1 MRFRFLPLCLC
12 ALAAMLFVAGCGRYD
27 SSPFTAE
34 IDEPNYRRGKDLLRQ
49 GRNQEAL
56 ASFLKVVE
64 KRGDDAP
71 ESNLELGILYQ
82 QHIKDPIAA
91 IYHYR
96 KFRELKRN
104 SPQSD
109 LVRQRIDA
117 ATREFASTLPA
128 QPLDNQMERLDLLD
142 KIDQLQRDNNQL
154 KDQLI
159 GVRTQAINTPRPP
172 AGNPGANT
180 TANSHA
186 GGDGGGTE
194 QLASQPVEPA
204 ESPFANAVDAG
215 AVVVD
220 TPPVPVPVPQPTVV
234 NTRPSPTTT
243 IVPTQPTRPTAGARQ
258 YVVQKGDSVFAI
270 AKKFYG
276 GSATNARVQSIL
288 NANRGVLPNAG
299 ALQPGMTLVIPAP

>member
-1 MRFRFLPLCLC
+1 MRFRLIPLFMC
-12 ALAAMLFVAGCGRYD
+12 ALAAMLFAAGCGRYD
-27 SSPFTAE
+27 ASPFTAE

-71 ESNLELGILYQ
+71 ESHLELGILYQ

-117 ATREFASTLPA
+117 ATREFARTLPA
-128 QPLDNQMERLDLLD
+128 QPLDNQMERLDLLE
-142 KIDQLQRDNNQL
+142 KIDQIQRENVQL

-159 GVRTQAINTPRPP
+159 GLRTQAINTPRSSVAATEP
-172 AGNPGANT
+172 AH
-180 TANSHA
+180 TA
-186 GGDGGGTE
+186 
-194 QLASQPVEPA
+194 LVEESVPMAPNPA
-204 ESPFANAVDAG
+204 ESPIAAADPETPEPAPTPAVTLNRPAPPS
-215 AVVVD
+215 VS
-220 TPPVPVPVPQPTVV
+220 TPPPPK
-234 NTRPSPTTT
+234 PTT
-243 IVPTQPTRPTAGARQ
+243 PAPAAGGRR
-258 YVVQKGDSVFAI
+258 YVVAKGDTLFAI
-270 AKKFYG
+270 AKRHYG
-276 GSATNARVQSIL
+276 TASNARVQGIL
-288 NANRGVLPNAG
+288 NANRAVLPTAS
-299 ALQPGMTLVIPAP
+299 ALKPGMTLVIPQ

>member
-1 MRFRFLPLCLC
+1 MRLRIITLCFC
-12 ALAAMLFVAGCGRYD
+12 ALASLLLVTGCDRYD

-71 ESNLELGILYQ
+71 ESHLEIGILYQ

-117 ATREFASTLPA
+117 ATREFARTLPG
-128 QPLDNQMERLDLLD
+128 QPLDNQMDRLDLLE
-142 KIDQLQRDNNQL
+142 KMDQLQRENLQL
-154 KDQLI
+154 KEQLI
-159 GVRTQAINTPRPP
+159 GLRTQAVNSPRPATVAPVAPEDDQAPLAIDP
-172 AGNPGANT
+172 AQSPIAAVPEPVAPT
-180 TANSHA
+180 PAA
-186 GGDGGGTE
+186 VA
-194 QLASQPVEPA
+194 ASR
-204 ESPFANAVDAG
+204 
-215 AVVVD
+215 
-220 TPPVPVPVPQPTVV
+220 PPVPSAPT
-234 NTRPSPTTT
+234 PPAA
-243 IVPTQPTRPTAGARQ
+243 PAGGRR
-258 YVVQKGDSVFAI
+258 YVVQKGDSLYAI
-270 AKKFYG
+270 AKLHYG
-276 GSATNARVQSIL
+276 AANNARVQAIL
-288 NANRGVLPNAG
+288 AANRSVLPNAG
-299 ALQPGMTLVIPAP
+299 ALQPGMTLVIP

>member
-12 ALAAMLFVAGCGRYD
+12 ALATLLFVAGCGRYD

-71 ESNLELGILYQ
+71 ESHLEAGILYQ

-117 ATREFASTLPA
+117 ATREFARTLPA
-128 QPLDNQMERLDLLD
+128 QPLENQMERLDLLE
-142 KIDQLQRDNNQL
+142 KIDQLQRENAQL

-159 GVRTQAINTPRPP
+159 GVRTQAINTPRPSPSSPP
-172 AGNPGANT
+172 AP
-180 TANSHA
+180 S
-186 GGDGGGTE
+186 
-194 QLASQPVEPA
+194 
-204 ESPFANAVDAG
+204 VDAG
-215 AVVVD
+215 EPMASQAIDPGESPIAAAPEPPAAPVVVTPAPAPTPSVSGIRPAPTAP
-220 TPPVPVPVPQPTVV
+220 TPPA
-234 NTRPSPTTT
+234 
-243 IVPTQPTRPTAGARQ
+243 PTAPVAPSGPGRR
-258 YVVQKGDSVFAI
+258 YVVQKGDTLFAI
-270 AKKFYG
+270 AKRHYG
-276 GSATNARVQSIL
+276 TANNARVQAIL
-288 NANRGVLPNAG
+288 NANRAVLPSAA
-299 ALQPGMTLVIPAP
+299 ALHPGMTLVIPQ

>member
-1 MRFRFLPLCLC
+1 MRFRFIPLCLC
-12 ALAAMLFVAGCGRYD
+12 ALATLLFVAGCGRYD

-34 IDEPNYRRGKDLLRQ
+34 IDEPNYRRGKELLRQ

-71 ESNLELGILYQ
+71 ESHLEIGILYQ

-117 ATREFASTLPA
+117 ATREFARTLPG
-128 QPLDNQMERLDLLD
+128 QPLDNQMDKLDLLE
-142 KIDQLQRDNNQL
+142 KMDQLQRENLQL

-159 GVRTQAINTPRPP
+159 LARTQAISTSR
-172 AGNPGANT
+172 
-180 TANSHA
+180 
-186 GGDGGGTE
+186 
-194 QLASQPVEPA
+194 
-204 ESPFANAVDAG
+204 
-215 AVVVD
+215 
-220 TPPVPVPVPQPTVV
+220 TPP
-234 NTRPSPTTT
+234 
-243 IVPTQPTRPTAGARQ
+243 
-258 YVVQKGDSVFAI
+258 
-270 AKKFYG
+270 
-276 GSATNARVQSIL
+276 
-288 NANRGVLPNAG
+288 
-299 ALQPGMTLVIPAP
+299 

>member
-12 ALAAMLFVAGCGRYD
+12 ALATLLFVAGCGRYD
-27 SSPFTAE
+27 ASPFTAE

-71 ESNLELGILYQ
+71 ESHLEAGILYQ

-117 ATREFASTLPA
+117 ATREFARTLPA
-128 QPLDNQMERLDLLD
+128 QPLENQMERLDLLE
-142 KIDQLQRDNNQL
+142 KIDQLQRENAQL

-159 GVRTQAINTPRPP
+159 GVRTQAINTPRSTGSSVPP
-172 AGNPGANT
+172 A
-180 TANSHA
+180 SSVDA
-186 GGDGGGTE
+186 G
-194 QLASQPVEPA
+194 EPMT
-204 ESPFANAVDAG
+204 PQAVDAG
-215 AVVVD
+215 DSPIAAAPEPTPAPVVI
-220 TPPVPVPVPQPTVV
+220 TPVPVPTPSVSGI
-234 NTRPSPTTT
+234 NRPPAPSTPA
-243 IVPTQPTRPTAGARQ
+243 PSAPTAPVAPSVPGRR
-258 YVVQKGDSVFAI
+258 YVVQKGDTLFAI
-270 AKKFYG
+270 AKRHYG
-276 GSATNARVQSIL
+276 TANNARVQGIL
-288 NANRGVLPNAG
+288 NANRAVLPNAA
-299 ALQPGMTLVIPAP
+299 ALHPGMTLVIPQ